1 MYLGIDQ
8 QSGLV
13 YEGLDGP
20 VLPVVP
26 RPTVTQAKLIKR
38 EGIGT
43 TDLAGPYTAPA
54 ARPRAC
60 KVARVAFA

>member
-38 EGIGT
+38 EEDWNDGSGRT
-43 TDLAGPYTAPA
+43 LYCAGCAPSGW
-54 ARPRAC
+54 
-60 KVARVAFA
+60 